1 MVNEVEI
8 LSSLSDEQKKIAQ
21 FDKGLCVVRACPGS
35 GKTYSVAS
43 RIALLLAKNDFNKK
57 GIAALSFTN
66 VAVDEIKDKLS
77 DIFLLR
83 GIGHPHFIGTLD
95 SFINQF
101 IFLPFGHLVMEC
113 PNRPELVGE
122 PHSTWSIKKYAKDYA
137 QYFDK
142 TTFDINDNLMQLA
155 PAQSFHFKWNYY
167 TNSGAVNGNIANII
181 KSKFEFFKKGYAT
194 QSDANYLS
202 LKILLKYHK
211 IAETIAKKF
220 EYFIID
226 EAQDTDEILMAIIDI
241 LNSKGAENIML
252 IGDRDQAIFEWNN
265 AKPHLFDEKYLAW
278 NKIELIENRRSSQLI
293 CDFTKYL
300 SSFSSTTAITSG
312 ILDFN
317 IEPSVNGYLKDKK
330 ASRKDPSVVTIEE
343 SIVSFQ
349 SVLETFLTQCSD
361 NGIVVSQKNVAVLYR
376 GKAKVNF
383 LGLTPIQYEYN
394 SDCWEP
400 KNLFVK
406 TIIRGKFLYDS
417 GLFVKGY
424 KLMERG
430 FIEYK
435 RQDETN
441 NLIAS
446 NDYVQS
452 IISEKGFMTYRKGI
466 HQVMD
471 KLPSTQDKTILA
483 WITEAN
489 QNLRKPLVIK
499 RGTGENLISD
509 YFGDTEKNV
518 QPFDFYHGTIHS
530 VKGRTFD
537 AILLLLSKKSVFN
550 YDTMLKKEKSAM
562 SEKEQEE
569 MRIVYVGMT
578 RPRKI
583 LQLAVPADDV
593 SIWTSK
599 FNVVKYEIQPTSD
612 ES

>member
-1 MVNEVEI
+1 MAKEDEI
-8 LSSLSDEQKKIAQ
+8 LSNLSEEQKKIAQ

-43 RIALLLAKNDFNKK
+43 RIALLLAKNNFKNK

-66 VAVDEIKDKLS
+66 VAVDEIKEKLS
-77 DIFLLR
+77 DNFLLR

-101 IFLPFGHLVMEC
+101 IFLPFGHLIMEC

-122 PHSTWSIKKYAKDYA
+122 PHSTWSIKKHAQDYA

-142 TTFDINDNLMQLA
+142 TTFDINDNLIQLA
-155 PAQSFHFKWNYY
+155 PAQSFHFVWKYH
-167 TNSGAVNGNIANII
+167 TNSGAVNGNIQNII
-181 KSKFEFFKKGYAT
+181 KSKLEFFKKGYAI

-202 LKILLKYHK
+202 LKILMKYPK

-226 EAQDTDEILMAIIDI
+226 EAQDTDEILMAIIDTF
-241 LNSKGAENIML
+241 NSKGAENIML

-265 AKPHLFDEKYLAW
+265 AKPNLFDQKYLAW
-278 NKIELIENRRSSQLI
+278 SKIELTENRRSSQLI
-293 CDFTKYL
+293 CDFTRYL
-300 SSFSSTTAITSG
+300 SSFNSTVAITPG
-312 ILDFN
+312 ILDFTA
-317 IEPSVNGYLKDKK
+317 EPSIKGYLKEKK
-330 ASRKDPSVVTIEE
+330 ASQKDPSVVTIEE
-343 SIVSFQ
+343 SIASFQ
-349 SVLETFLTQCSD
+349 SVLETFLKLCSD
-361 NGIVVSQKNVAVLYR
+361 NGIEVSQKNVAVLYR

-406 TIIRGKFLYDS
+406 TIMRGKFLYDS

-424 KLMERG
+424 RLMERG
-430 FIEYK
+430 LIEYK
-435 RQDETN
+435 KQDDTN

-446 NDYVQS
+446 NDYVQA

-471 KLPSTQDKTILA
+471 KLPITKDKTISA

-489 QNLRKPLVIK
+489 RNLRKPLVIK
-499 RGTGENLISD
+499 SGTGENLISD
-509 YFGDTEKNV
+509 YFGDAEKNV

-530 VKGRTFD
+530 VKGKSFD
-537 AILLLLSKKSVFN
+537 AVLLLLSKKSGSN
-550 YDTMLKKEKSAM
+550 YDTMLKKNKSALN
-562 SEKEQEE
+562 EKEQEE

-593 SIWTSK
+593 NLWASK
-599 FNVVKYEIQPTSD
+599 FNVLKSETQATTN
-612 ES
+612 E